1 MDKKIFLFDKE
12 VYNERTI
19 KTLTEKECEEW
30 VADNDYEGDNSILKI
45 DANGYDTIAIAL
57 DAEVGFLDQ
66 NDYYIRV
73 FGF

>member
-1 MDKKIFLFDKE
+1 MDKKIFLFDK
-12 VYNERTI
+12 VYNEEESV
-19 KTLTEKECEEW
+19 KTLTEKECEEL

-45 DANGYDTIAIAL
+45 DANGYDSIQDAL

-66 NDYYIRV
+66 NDYYIKV